1 MYDFSKLL
9 TAHFSYLYDDVEK
22 ERGHTLDLVPYCLK
36 QKLRGEKKINKTT
49 RPAVEAEDECCIF
62 FFFFTGAW
70 PLL

>member
-36 QKLRGEKKINKTT
+36 QKLRGEEKNKIK
-49 RPAVEAEDECCIF
+49 
-62 FFFFTGAW
+62 
-70 PLL
+70 